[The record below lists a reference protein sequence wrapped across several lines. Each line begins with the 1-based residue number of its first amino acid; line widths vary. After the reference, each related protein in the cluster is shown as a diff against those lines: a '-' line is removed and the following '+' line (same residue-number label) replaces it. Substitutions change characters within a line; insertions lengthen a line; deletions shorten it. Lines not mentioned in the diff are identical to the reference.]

1 MTRRFAILALPFA
14 LSIVLTACGDTAS
27 LRPAAGQKMPVKPA
41 MAQVTP
47 TVDDLLTKPPYAA
60 PERVDELV
68 KKSQAR
74 QADRF
79 DLPPPGAAVP
89 SVAGTVAAEDDP
101 NRVIPP
107 Q

>member
-1 MTRRFAILALPFA
+1 MIRRFAILALPLALPFA
-14 LSIVLTACGDTAS
+14 LASCGDTAP

-41 MAQVTP
+41 VAQVTP
-47 TVDDLLTKPPYAA
+47 TVDDLLTPPTYAA

-79 DLPPPGAAVP
+79 DLPPPGAAAP
-89 SVAGTVAAEDDP
+89 PVAGTIETEEDP
-101 NRVIPP
+101 NRVVPP

>member
-1 MTRRFAILALPFA
+1 MTRRFAILALSLA
-14 LSIVLTACGDTAS
+14 LPLAVTACGDTAP
-27 LRPAAGQKMPVKPA
+27 LRPAAGQEMPVKPA

-47 TVDDLLTKPPYAA
+47 TVDDLLTPPPFAA

-79 DLPPPGAAVP
+79 DLPPPGAAAP
-89 SVAGTVAAEDDP
+89 PVAGVLEVEEDP

>member
-1 MTRRFAILALPFA
+1 MMVRRLATLALPFT
-14 LSIVLTACGDTAS
+14 LVACGDTAP
-27 LRPAAGQKMPVKPA
+27 LRPAAGQSMPVKPA
-41 MAQVTP
+41 MAHATP
-47 TVDDLLTKPPYAA
+47 SVDDLLTPPPFAA

-79 DLPPPGAAVP
+79 DLPPPGATAP
-89 SVAGTVAAEDDP
+89 PPVAGTIEVEEEP
-101 NRVIPP
+101 GRVTQP